1 MNSQE
6 LLEYV
11 RRVKDL
17 EIGVYEAQQIQDE
30 FYQSVKAHK
39 PRKPAEPRYLS
50 GMIPPPPQEPDEQ
63 NAGGAAAAWFFV
75 ALAFLILGVWGTNE
89 VEFCGLSVLNFV
101 IAGLAAIATVGV
113 LIDGKRRQEREE
125 EEYQAKLQEY
135 ENNLGQYQL
144 RLSEIESENQKKR
157 DLYRKQLVAY
167 SEEVADYVNRSNT
180 ERDVLFDAKWKLQA
194 ALRNLYEE
202 GIIYPKYQN
211 LVAVSTIYEY
221 LASGRCDRLEGP
233 NGAYNLYEMELRQN
247 IVIGQLSTITEHLEQ
262 IKENQYTLY
271 YEIQNANRN
280 SESMLSSIGDDVKFS
295 AYQNAATAKNVETM
309 RYISMMK
316 NVWNG
321 KGF

>member
-17 EIGVYEAQQIQDE
+17 EIGVYEAKQINDKFPESYVAQMP
-30 FYQSVKAHK
+30 K
-39 PRKPAEPRYLS
+39 RPAEPRYLS

-63 NAGGAAAAWFFV
+63 NTGGAAAACFIV
-75 ALAFLILGVWGTNE
+75 ALVFLFFGINS
-89 VEFCGLSVLNFV
+89 LSALNFL
-101 IAGLAAIATVGV
+101 IAGLATIVAVGI

-157 DLYRKQLVAY
+157 DMYEKQLVAY
-167 SEEVADYVNRSNT
+167 SEEVADYESRGKAVMH
-180 ERDVLFDAKWKLQA
+180 ELFDAKWNLEE
-194 ALRNLYEE
+194 ALISLYEE
-202 GIIYPKYQN
+202 GIIYSKYRN

-221 LASGRCDRLEGP
+221 LASGRCDQLEGP

-280 SESMLSSIGDDVKFS
+280 SESMLSSIGDDVKVS

-309 RYISMMK
+309 RYISTMK

>member
-17 EIGVYEAQQIQDE
+17 EIGVYEAKQIDDKFPESYVAQMP
-30 FYQSVKAHK
+30 K
-39 PRKPAEPRYLS
+39 RPAEPRYLS

-63 NAGGAAAAWFFV
+63 NTGGAAAACFIV
-75 ALAFLILGVWGTNE
+75 ALVFLFFGINS
-89 VEFCGLSVLNFV
+89 LSALNFL
-101 IAGLAAIATVGV
+101 IAGLATIVAVGI

-157 DLYRKQLVAY
+157 DMYEKQLVAY
-167 SEEVADYVNRSNT
+167 SEEVADYESRGKAVMH
-180 ERDVLFDAKWKLQA
+180 ELFDAKWNLEE
-194 ALRNLYEE
+194 ALISLYEE
-202 GIIYPKYQN
+202 GIIYSKYRN

-221 LASGRCDRLEGP
+221 LASGRCDQLEGP

-247 IVIGQLSTITEHLEQ
+247 IVIGQLSTITEHREQ

>member
-17 EIGVYEAQQIQDE
+17 EIGVYEAKQINDKFPESYVAQMP
-30 FYQSVKAHK
+30 K
-39 PRKPAEPRYLS
+39 RPAEPRYLS

-63 NAGGAAAAWFFV
+63 NTGGAAAACFIV
-75 ALAFLILGVWGTNE
+75 ALVFLFFGINS
-89 VEFCGLSVLNFV
+89 LSALNFL
-101 IAGLAAIATVGV
+101 IAGLATIVAVGI

-157 DLYRKQLVAY
+157 DMYEKQLVAY
-167 SEEVADYVNRSNT
+167 SEEVADYESRRKAVIH
-180 ERDVLFDAKWKLQA
+180 ELFDARWKLEE
-194 ALRNLYEE
+194 ALIGLYEE
-202 GIIYPKYQN
+202 GIIYSKYRN

-221 LASGRCDRLEGP
+221 LASGRCDQLEGP

-247 IVIGQLSTITEHLEQ
+247 IVIGQLSTITENLEQ
-262 IKENQYTLY
+262 IKENQHTLY
-271 YEIQNANRN
+271 YEIQSANYN
-280 SESMLSSIGDDVKFS
+280 SASMLSSIGDAVKFS
-295 AYQNAATAKNVETM
+295 AYQTAAIAKNVETM
-309 RYISMMK
+309 KYISMMK

>member
-17 EIGVYEAQQIQDE
+17 EIGVYEAKQIDDKFPESYVAQMP
-30 FYQSVKAHK
+30 K
-39 PRKPAEPRYLS
+39 RPAEPRYLS

-63 NAGGAAAAWFFV
+63 NTGGAAAACFIV
-75 ALAFLILGVWGTNE
+75 ALVFLFFGINS
-89 VEFCGLSVLNFV
+89 LSALNFL
-101 IAGLAAIATVGV
+101 IAGLATIVAVGI

-157 DLYRKQLVAY
+157 DMYEKQLVAY
-167 SEEVADYVNRSNT
+167 SEEVADYESRGEAVMH
-180 ERDVLFDAKWKLQA
+180 ELFDAKWNLEE
-194 ALRNLYEE
+194 ALISLYEE
-202 GIIYPKYQN
+202 GIIYSKYRN

-221 LASGRCDRLEGP
+221 LASGRCDQLEGP

>member
-17 EIGVYEAQQIQDE
+17 EIGVYEAKQIDDKFPESYVAQMP
-30 FYQSVKAHK
+30 K
-39 PRKPAEPRYLS
+39 RPAEPRYLS

-63 NAGGAAAAWFFV
+63 NTGGAAAACFIV
-75 ALAFLILGVWGTNE
+75 ALVFLFFGINS
-89 VEFCGLSVLNFV
+89 LSALNFL
-101 IAGLAAIATVGV
+101 IAGLATIVAVGI

-157 DLYRKQLVAY
+157 DMYEKQLVAY
-167 SEEVADYVNRSNT
+167 SEEVADYESRGKAVMH
-180 ERDVLFDAKWKLQA
+180 ELFDAKWNLEE
-194 ALRNLYEE
+194 ALISLYEE
-202 GIIYPKYQN
+202 GIIYSKYRN

-221 LASGRCDRLEGP
+221 LASGRCDQLEGP

>member
-17 EIGVYEAQQIQDE
+17 EIGVYEAKQINDKFPESYVAQMP
-30 FYQSVKAHK
+30 K
-39 PRKPAEPRYLS
+39 RPAEPRYLS

-63 NAGGAAAAWFFV
+63 NTGGAAAACFIV
-75 ALAFLILGVWGTNE
+75 ALVFLFFGINS
-89 VEFCGLSVLNFV
+89 LSALNFL
-101 IAGLAAIATVGV
+101 IAGLATIVAVGI

-157 DLYRKQLVAY
+157 DMYEKQLVAY
-167 SEEVADYVNRSNT
+167 SEEVADYESRGKAVMH
-180 ERDVLFDAKWKLQA
+180 ELFDAKWNLEE
-194 ALRNLYEE
+194 ALISLYEE
-202 GIIYPKYQN
+202 GIIYSKYRN

-221 LASGRCDRLEGP
+221 LASGRCDQLEGP

-247 IVIGQLSTITEHLEQ
+247 IVIGRLSTITEHLEQ

>member
-1 MNSQE
+1 MTSQE

-17 EIGVYEAQQIQDE
+17 EIGVYEAKQIDDKFPESYVAQMP
-30 FYQSVKAHK
+30 K
-39 PRKPAEPRYLS
+39 RPAEPRYLS

-63 NAGGAAAAWFFV
+63 NTGGAAAACFIV
-75 ALAFLILGVWGTNE
+75 ALVFLFFGINS
-89 VEFCGLSVLNFV
+89 LSALNFL
-101 IAGLAAIATVGV
+101 IAGLATIVAVGI

-157 DLYRKQLVAY
+157 DMYEKQLVAY
-167 SEEVADYVNRSNT
+167 SEEVADYESRGKAVMH
-180 ERDVLFDAKWKLQA
+180 ELFDAKWNLEE
-194 ALRNLYEE
+194 ALISLYEE
-202 GIIYPKYQN
+202 GIIYSKYRN

-221 LASGRCDRLEGP
+221 LASGRCDQLEGP

>member
-11 RRVKDL
+11 RRAKDL

-221 LASGRCDRLEGP
+221 LASGRWS
-233 NGAYNLYEMELRQN
+233 
-247 IVIGQLSTITEHLEQ
+247 STL
-262 IKENQYTLY
+262 
-271 YEIQNANRN
+271 
-280 SESMLSSIGDDVKFS
+280 
-295 AYQNAATAKNVETM
+295 
-309 RYISMMK
+309 
-316 NVWNG
+316 
-321 KGF
+321 

>member
-17 EIGVYEAQQIQDE
+17 EIGVYEAKQINDKFPESYVAQMP
-30 FYQSVKAHK
+30 K
-39 PRKPAEPRYLS
+39 RPAEPRYLS

-63 NAGGAAAAWFFV
+63 HTGGAAAACFIV
-75 ALAFLILGVWGTNE
+75 ALVFLFFGINS
-89 VEFCGLSVLNFV
+89 LSALNFL
-101 IAGLAAIATVGV
+101 IAGLATIVAVGI

-157 DLYRKQLVAY
+157 DMYEKQLVAY
-167 SEEVADYVNRSNT
+167 SEEVADYESRGKAVMH
-180 ERDVLFDAKWKLQA
+180 ELFDAKWNLEE
-194 ALRNLYEE
+194 ALISLYEE
-202 GIIYPKYQN
+202 GIIYSKYRN

-221 LASGRCDRLEGP
+221 LASGRCDQLEGP

>member
-17 EIGVYEAQQIQDE
+17 EIGVYEAKQIDDKFPESYVAQMP
-30 FYQSVKAHK
+30 K
-39 PRKPAEPRYLS
+39 RPAEPRYLS
-50 GMIPPPPQEPDEQ
+50 GVIPPPPQEPDEQ
-63 NAGGAAAAWFFV
+63 NTGGAAAACFIV
-75 ALAFLILGVWGTNE
+75 ALVFLFFGINS
-89 VEFCGLSVLNFV
+89 LSALNFL
-101 IAGLAAIATVGV
+101 IAGLATIVAVGI

-157 DLYRKQLVAY
+157 DMYEKQLVAY
-167 SEEVADYVNRSNT
+167 SEEVADYESRGKAVMH
-180 ERDVLFDAKWKLQA
+180 ELFDAKWNLEE
-194 ALRNLYEE
+194 ALISLYEE
-202 GIIYPKYQN
+202 GIIYSKYRN

-221 LASGRCDRLEGP
+221 LASGRCDQLEGP

>member
-17 EIGVYEAQQIQDE
+17 EIGVYEAKQIDDKFPESYVAQMP
-30 FYQSVKAHK
+30 K
-39 PRKPAEPRYLS
+39 RPAEPRYLS

-63 NAGGAAAAWFFV
+63 NTGGAAAACFIV
-75 ALAFLILGVWGTNE
+75 ALVFLFFGINS
-89 VEFCGLSVLNFV
+89 LSALNFL
-101 IAGLAAIATVGV
+101 IAGLATIVAVGI

-221 LASGRCDRLEGP
+221 LASGRCDRREGP

>member
-1 MNSQE
+1 M
-6 LLEYV
+6 
-11 RRVKDL
+11 RRAKDL
-17 EIGVYEAQQIQDE
+17 EISVYEAKQINDKFPESYVAQMP
-30 FYQSVKAHK
+30 K
-39 PRKPAEPRYLS
+39 RPAEPRYLS

-63 NAGGAAAAWFFV
+63 NTGGAAAACFIV
-75 ALAFLILGVWGTNE
+75 ALVFLFFGINS
-89 VEFCGLSVLNFV
+89 LSALNFL
-101 IAGLAAIATVGV
+101 IAGLATIVAVGI

-144 RLSEIESENQKKR
+144 RLSEIESENQKRR
-157 DLYRKQLVAY
+157 DMYEKQLVAY
-167 SEEVADYVNRSNT
+167 SEEDADYESRGKAVMH
-180 ERDVLFDAKWKLQA
+180 ELFDAKWNLEE
-194 ALRNLYEE
+194 ALISLYEE
-202 GIIYPKYQN
+202 GIIYSKYRN

-221 LASGRCDRLEGP
+221 LASGRCDQLEGP

>member
-17 EIGVYEAQQIQDE
+17 EIGVYEAKQIDDKFPESYVAQMP
-30 FYQSVKAHK
+30 K
-39 PRKPAEPRYLS
+39 RPAEPRYLS

-63 NAGGAAAAWFFV
+63 NTGGAAAACFIV
-75 ALAFLILGVWGTNE
+75 ALVFLFFGINS
-89 VEFCGLSVLNFV
+89 LSALNFL
-101 IAGLAAIATVGV
+101 IAGLATIVAVGI

-157 DLYRKQLVAY
+157 DMYEKQLVAY
-167 SEEVADYVNRSNT
+167 SEEVADYESRGKAVMH
-180 ERDVLFDAKWKLQA
+180 ELFDAKWNLEE
-194 ALRNLYEE
+194 ALISLYEE
-202 GIIYPKYQN
+202 GIIYSKYRN

-221 LASGRCDRLEGP
+221 LASGRCDQLEGP

-262 IKENQYTLY
+262 IKKNQYTLY

>member
-17 EIGVYEAQQIQDE
+17 EIGVYEAKQINDKFPESYVAQMP
-30 FYQSVKAHK
+30 K
-39 PRKPAEPRYLS
+39 RPAEPRYLS

-63 NAGGAAAAWFFV
+63 NTGGAAAACFIV
-75 ALAFLILGVWGTNE
+75 ALVFLFFGINS
-89 VEFCGLSVLNFV
+89 LSALNFL
-101 IAGLAAIATVGV
+101 IAGLATIVAVGI

-157 DLYRKQLVAY
+157 DMYEKQLVAY
-167 SEEVADYVNRSNT
+167 CEEVADYESRGKAVMH
-180 ERDVLFDAKWKLQA
+180 ELFDAKWNLEE
-194 ALRNLYEE
+194 ALISLYEE
-202 GIIYPKYQN
+202 GIIYSKYRN

-221 LASGRCDRLEGP
+221 LASGRCDQLEGP

-309 RYISMMK
+309 RYISTMK

>member
-11 RRVKDL
+11 RRAMDL
-17 EIGVYEAQQIQDE
+17 EMDVYEAQQIEDN

-39 PRKPAEPRYLS
+39 PRRPAEPRYEFGNGPLPPKEPEEDNLS
-50 GMIPPPPQEPDEQ
+50 VMAIITFF
-63 NAGGAAAAWFFV
+63 GAV
-75 ALAFLILGVWGTNE
+75 ALACMGVFATDGRSVTE
-89 VEFCGLSVLNFV
+89 ASIAFFIFSGLSIVLAV
-101 IAGLAAIATVGV
+101 GLLLSRNKAM
-113 LIDGKRRQEREE
+113 
-125 EEYQAKLQEY
+125 EEYQVELQKFE
-135 ENNLGQYQL
+135 EERRQYQL
-144 RLSEIESENQKKR
+144 VLNEIACRNQEKKEAYGR
-157 DLYRKQLVAY
+157 SLVVY
-167 SEEVADYVNRSNT
+167 SEEVADFVNRSNV
-180 ERDVLFDAKWKLQA
+180 ERNEILNTKWELQGVLKS
-194 ALRNLYEE
+194 LYEE
-202 GIIYPKYQN
+202 GPIYPKYRN

-247 IVIGQLSTITEHLEQ
+247 IVIGQLSTITEPLEQ

>member
-17 EIGVYEAQQIQDE
+17 EIGVYEAKQIDDKFPESYVAQMP
-30 FYQSVKAHK
+30 K
-39 PRKPAEPRYLS
+39 RPAEPRYLS
-50 GMIPPPPQEPDEQ
+50 GMIPQPQEPDEQ
-63 NAGGAAAAWFFV
+63 NTGGAAAACFIV
-75 ALAFLILGVWGTNE
+75 ALVFLFFGINS
-89 VEFCGLSVLNFV
+89 LSALNFL
-101 IAGLAAIATVGV
+101 IAGLATIVAVGI

-157 DLYRKQLVAY
+157 DMYEKQLVAY
-167 SEEVADYVNRSNT
+167 SEEVADYESRGKAVMH
-180 ERDVLFDAKWKLQA
+180 ELFDAKWNLEE
-194 ALRNLYEE
+194 ALISLYEE
-202 GIIYPKYQN
+202 GIIYSKYRN

-221 LASGRCDRLEGP
+221 LASGRCDQLEGP

>member
-11 RRVKDL
+11 RRAKDL

-89 VEFCGLSVLNFV
+89 VEFCGLSMLNFV

-221 LASGRCDRLEGP
+221 IASGRCDRLDGP
-233 NGAYNLYEMELRQN
+233 YGAYNLYESELRQN
-247 IVIGQLSTITEHLEQ
+247 IIIGQLSKIETHLEQ
-262 IKENQYTLY
+262 IKENQNMLY
-271 YEIQNANRN
+271 YELRDANTSISRLLSGIEDDN
-280 SESMLSSIGDDVKFS
+280 MVSAFCNESI
-295 AYQNAATAKNVETM
+295 AKNIETM
-309 RYISMMK
+309 TYLETAQYLQHR
-316 NVWNG
+316 
-321 KGF
+321 

>member
-17 EIGVYEAQQIQDE
+17 EIGVYEAKQIDDKFPESYVAQMP
-30 FYQSVKAHK
+30 K
-39 PRKPAEPRYLS
+39 RPAEPRYLS

-63 NAGGAAAAWFFV
+63 NTGGAAAACFIV
-75 ALAFLILGVWGTNE
+75 ALVFLFFGINS
-89 VEFCGLSVLNFV
+89 LSALNFL
-101 IAGLAAIATVGV
+101 IAGLATIVAVGI

-144 RLSEIESENQKKR
+144 RLSEIESENQKRR
-157 DLYRKQLVAY
+157 DMYEKQLVAY
-167 SEEVADYVNRSNT
+167 SEEVADYESRGKAVMH
-180 ERDVLFDAKWKLQA
+180 ELFDAKWNLEE
-194 ALRNLYEE
+194 ALISLYEE
-202 GIIYPKYQN
+202 GIIYSKYRN

-221 LASGRCDRLEGP
+221 LASGRCDQLEGP

-295 AYQNAATAKNVETM
+295 AYQNAATAKNIETM

>member
-17 EIGVYEAQQIQDE
+17 EIGVYEAKQIDDKFPESYVAQMP
-30 FYQSVKAHK
+30 K
-39 PRKPAEPRYLS
+39 RPAEPRYLS

-63 NAGGAAAAWFFV
+63 NTGGAAAACFIV
-75 ALAFLILGVWGTNE
+75 ALVFLFFGINS
-89 VEFCGLSVLNFV
+89 LSALNFL
-101 IAGLAAIATVGV
+101 IAGLATIVAVGI

-157 DLYRKQLVAY
+157 DMYEKQLVAY
-167 SEEVADYVNRSNT
+167 SEEVADYESRGKAVMH
-180 ERDVLFDAKWKLQA
+180 ELFDAKWNLEE
-194 ALRNLYEE
+194 ALISLYEE
-202 GIIYPKYQN
+202 GIIYSKYRN

-221 LASGRCDRLEGP
+221 LASGRCDQLEGP

-321 KGF
+321 KVF

>member
-17 EIGVYEAQQIQDE
+17 EIGVYEAKQIDDKFPESYVAQMP
-30 FYQSVKAHK
+30 K
-39 PRKPAEPRYLS
+39 RPAEPRYLS

-63 NAGGAAAAWFFV
+63 NTGGAAAACFIV
-75 ALAFLILGVWGTNE
+75 ALVFLFFGINS
-89 VEFCGLSVLNFV
+89 LSALNFL
-101 IAGLAAIATVGV
+101 IAGLATIVAVGI

-157 DLYRKQLVAY
+157 DMYEKQLVAY
-167 SEEVADYVNRSNT
+167 SKEVADYESRGKAVMH
-180 ERDVLFDAKWKLQA
+180 ELFDAKWNLEE
-194 ALRNLYEE
+194 ALISLYEE
-202 GIIYPKYQN
+202 GIIYSKYRN

-221 LASGRCDRLEGP
+221 LASGRCDQLEGP

>member
-17 EIGVYEAQQIQDE
+17 EIGVYEAKQIDDKFPESYVAQMP
-30 FYQSVKAHK
+30 K
-39 PRKPAEPRYLS
+39 RPAEPRYLS
-50 GMIPPPPQEPDEQ
+50 GMIPSPPQEPDEQ
-63 NAGGAAAAWFFV
+63 NTGGAAAACFIV
-75 ALAFLILGVWGTNE
+75 ALVFLFFGINS
-89 VEFCGLSVLNFV
+89 LSALNFL
-101 IAGLAAIATVGV
+101 IAGLATIVAVGI

-157 DLYRKQLVAY
+157 DMYEKQLVAY
-167 SEEVADYVNRSNT
+167 SEEVADYESRGKAVMH
-180 ERDVLFDAKWKLQA
+180 ELFDAKWNLEE
-194 ALRNLYEE
+194 ALISLYEE
-202 GIIYPKYQN
+202 GIIYSKYRN

-221 LASGRCDRLEGP
+221 LASGRCDQLEGP

>member
-17 EIGVYEAQQIQDE
+17 EIGVYEAKQMDDKIPESYVAQMP
-30 FYQSVKAHK
+30 K
-39 PRKPAEPRYLS
+39 RPAEPRYLS

-63 NAGGAAAAWFFV
+63 NTGGAAAACFIV
-75 ALAFLILGVWGTNE
+75 ALVFLFFGINS
-89 VEFCGLSVLNFV
+89 LSALNFL
-101 IAGLAAIATVGV
+101 IAGLATIVAVGI

-157 DLYRKQLVAY
+157 DMYEKQLVAY
-167 SEEVADYVNRSNT
+167 SEEVADYESRGKAVMH
-180 ERDVLFDAKWKLQA
+180 ELFDAKWNLEE
-194 ALRNLYEE
+194 ALISLYEE
-202 GIIYPKYQN
+202 GIIYSKYRN

-221 LASGRCDRLEGP
+221 LASGRCDQLEGP

>member
-17 EIGVYEAQQIQDE
+17 EIGVYEAKQIDDKFPESYVAQMP
-30 FYQSVKAHK
+30 K
-39 PRKPAEPRYLS
+39 RPAEPRYLS

-63 NAGGAAAAWFFV
+63 NTGGAAAACFIV
-75 ALAFLILGVWGTNE
+75 ALVFLFFGINS
-89 VEFCGLSVLNFV
+89 LSALNFL
-101 IAGLAAIATVGV
+101 IAGLATIVAVGI

-125 EEYQAKLQEY
+125 EEYQAKLHEY

-157 DLYRKQLVAY
+157 DMYEKQLVAY
-167 SEEVADYVNRSNT
+167 SEEVADYESRGKAVMH
-180 ERDVLFDAKWKLQA
+180 ELFDAKWNLEE
-194 ALRNLYEE
+194 ALISLYEE
-202 GIIYPKYQN
+202 GIIYSKYRN

-221 LASGRCDRLEGP
+221 LASGRCDQLEGP

>member
-11 RRVKDL
+11 RRAMDL
-17 EIGVYEAQQIQDE
+17 EMDVYEAQQIEDN

-39 PRKPAEPRYLS
+39 PRRPAEPRYEFGNGPLPPKEPEEDNLS
-50 GMIPPPPQEPDEQ
+50 VMAIITFF
-63 NAGGAAAAWFFV
+63 GAV
-75 ALAFLILGVWGTNE
+75 ALACMGVFATDGRNVTE
-89 VEFCGLSVLNFV
+89 ASIAFFIFSGLSIVL
-101 IAGLAAIATVGV
+101 TVG
-113 LIDGKRRQEREE
+113 LLLSRNKAM
-125 EEYQAKLQEY
+125 EEYQVELQKFE
-135 ENNLGQYQL
+135 EERRQYQL
-144 RLSEIESENQKKR
+144 ELNEIACRNQEKKEAYGR
-157 DLYRKQLVAY
+157 SLVVY
-167 SEEVADYVNRSNT
+167 SEEVADFVNRSNV
-180 ERDVLFDAKWKLQA
+180 ERNEILNTKWELQGVLKS
-194 ALRNLYEE
+194 LYEE
-202 GIIYPKYQN
+202 GPIYPKYRN

-221 LASGRCDRLEGP
+221 LASGRCDQLEGP

-247 IVIGQLSTITEHLEQ
+247 IVIGQLSAITEHLEQ

-309 RYISMMK
+309 RYISTMK

>member
-17 EIGVYEAQQIQDE
+17 EISVYEAKQINDKFPESYVAQMP
-30 FYQSVKAHK
+30 K
-39 PRKPAEPRYLS
+39 RPAEPRYLS

-63 NAGGAAAAWFFV
+63 NTGGAAAACFIV
-75 ALAFLILGVWGTNE
+75 ALVFLFFGINS
-89 VEFCGLSVLNFV
+89 LSALNFL
-101 IAGLAAIATVGV
+101 IAGLATIVAVGI

-144 RLSEIESENQKKR
+144 RLSEIESENQKRR
-157 DLYRKQLVAY
+157 DMYEKQFVAY
-167 SEEVADYVNRSNT
+167 SEEDADYESRGKAVMH
-180 ERDVLFDAKWKLQA
+180 ELFDAKWNLEE
-194 ALRNLYEE
+194 ALISLYEE
-202 GIIYPKYQN
+202 GIIYSKYRN

-221 LASGRCDRLEGP
+221 LASGRCDQLEGP

>member
-17 EIGVYEAQQIQDE
+17 EIGVYEAKQINDKFPESYVAQMP
-30 FYQSVKAHK
+30 K
-39 PRKPAEPRYLS
+39 RPAEPRYLS

-63 NAGGAAAAWFFV
+63 NTGGAAAACFIV
-75 ALAFLILGVWGTNE
+75 ALVFLFFGINS
-89 VEFCGLSVLNFV
+89 LSALNFL
-101 IAGLAAIATVGV
+101 IAGLATIVAVGI

-157 DLYRKQLVAY
+157 DMYEKQLVAY
-167 SEEVADYVNRSNT
+167 SEEVADYESRGKAVMH
-180 ERDVLFDAKWKLQA
+180 ELFDAKWNLEE
-194 ALRNLYEE
+194 ALISLYEE
-202 GIIYPKYQN
+202 GIIYSKYRN

-221 LASGRCDRLEGP
+221 LASGRCDQLEGP

>member
-17 EIGVYEAQQIQDE
+17 EIGVYEAKQIDDKFPESYVAQMP
-30 FYQSVKAHK
+30 K
-39 PRKPAEPRYLS
+39 RPAEPRYLS

-63 NAGGAAAAWFFV
+63 NTGGAAAACFIV
-75 ALAFLILGVWGTNE
+75 ALVFLFFGINS
-89 VEFCGLSVLNFV
+89 LSALNFL
-101 IAGLAAIATVGV
+101 IAGLATIVAVGI

-157 DLYRKQLVAY
+157 DMYEKQLVAY
-167 SEEVADYVNRSNT
+167 SEEVADYESRGEAVMH
-180 ERDVLFDAKWKLQA
+180 ELFDAKWNLEE
-194 ALRNLYEE
+194 ALISLYEE
-202 GIIYPKYQN
+202 GIIYSKYRN

-221 LASGRCDRLEGP
+221 LASGRCDQLEGP

-271 YEIQNANRN
+271 YEIQNANRS
-280 SESMLSSIGDDVKFS
+280 SESTLSSIGDDVKFS

>member
-17 EIGVYEAQQIQDE
+17 EIGVYEAKQIDDKFPESYVAQMP
-30 FYQSVKAHK
+30 K
-39 PRKPAEPRYLS
+39 RPAEPRYLS

-63 NAGGAAAAWFFV
+63 NTGGAAAACFIV
-75 ALAFLILGVWGTNE
+75 ALVFLFFGINS
-89 VEFCGLSVLNFV
+89 LSALNFL
-101 IAGLAAIATVGV
+101 IAGLATIVAVGI

-157 DLYRKQLVAY
+157 DMYEKQLVAY
-167 SEEVADYVNRSNT
+167 SEEVADYESRGKAVMH
-180 ERDVLFDAKWKLQA
+180 ELFDAKWNLEE
-194 ALRNLYEE
+194 ALISLYEE
-202 GIIYPKYQN
+202 GIIYSKYRN

-221 LASGRCDRLEGP
+221 LASGRCDQLEGP
-233 NGAYNLYEMELRQN
+233 NGAYNLYEMELQQN

>member
-17 EIGVYEAQQIQDE
+17 EIGVYEAKQIDDKFPESYVAQMP
-30 FYQSVKAHK
+30 K
-39 PRKPAEPRYLS
+39 RPAEPRYLS

-63 NAGGAAAAWFFV
+63 NTGGAAAACFSV
-75 ALAFLILGVWGTNE
+75 ALVFLFFGINS
-89 VEFCGLSVLNFV
+89 LSALNFL
-101 IAGLAAIATVGV
+101 IAGLATIVAVGI

-157 DLYRKQLVAY
+157 DMYEKQLVAY
-167 SEEVADYVNRSNT
+167 SEEVADYESRGKAVMH
-180 ERDVLFDAKWKLQA
+180 ELFDAKWNLEE
-194 ALRNLYEE
+194 ALISLYEE
-202 GIIYPKYQN
+202 GIIYSKYRN

-221 LASGRCDRLEGP
+221 LASGRCDQLEGP

>member
-17 EIGVYEAQQIQDE
+17 EIGVYEAKQIDDKFPESYVAQMP
-30 FYQSVKAHK
+30 K
-39 PRKPAEPRYLS
+39 RPAEPRYLS

-63 NAGGAAAAWFFV
+63 NTGGAAAACFIV
-75 ALAFLILGVWGTNE
+75 ALVFLFFGINS
-89 VEFCGLSVLNFV
+89 LSALNFL
-101 IAGLAAIATVGV
+101 IAGLATIVAVGI

-157 DLYRKQLVAY
+157 DMYEKQLVAY
-167 SEEVADYVNRSNT
+167 SEEVADYESRGKAVMH
-180 ERDVLFDAKWKLQA
+180 ELFDAKWNLEE
-194 ALRNLYEE
+194 ALISLYEE
-202 GIIYPKYQN
+202 GIIYSKYRN

-221 LASGRCDRLEGP
+221 LASGRCDQLEGP
-233 NGAYNLYEMELRQN
+233 NGAYHLYEMELRQN

>member
-17 EIGVYEAQQIQDE
+17 EIGVYEAKQIDDKFPESYVAQMP
-30 FYQSVKAHK
+30 K
-39 PRKPAEPRYLS
+39 RPAEPRYLS

-63 NAGGAAAAWFFV
+63 NTGGAAAACFIV
-75 ALAFLILGVWGTNE
+75 ALVFLFFGINS
-89 VEFCGLSVLNFV
+89 LSALNFL
-101 IAGLAAIATVGV
+101 IAGLATIVAVGI

-157 DLYRKQLVAY
+157 DMYEKQLVAY
-167 SEEVADYVNRSNT
+167 SEEVADYESRGKAVMH
-180 ERDVLFDAKWKLQA
+180 ELFDAKWNLEE
-194 ALRNLYEE
+194 ALISLYEE
-202 GIIYPKYQN
+202 GIIYSKYRS

-221 LASGRCDRLEGP
+221 LASGRCDQLEGP

>member
-1 MNSQE
+1 MENRT
-6 LLEYV
+6 YYYA
-11 RRVKDL
+11 RV
-17 EIGVYEAQQIQDE
+17 
-30 FYQSVKAHK
+30 S
-39 PRKPAEPRYLS
+39 
-50 GMIPPPPQEPDEQ
+50 
-63 NAGGAAAAWFFV
+63 
-75 ALAFLILGVWGTNE
+75 
-89 VEFCGLSVLNFV
+89 
-101 IAGLAAIATVGV
+101 
-113 LIDGKRRQEREE
+113 
-125 EEYQAKLQEY
+125 
-135 ENNLGQYQL
+135 
-144 RLSEIESENQKKR
+144 
-157 DLYRKQLVAY
+157 
-167 SEEVADYVNRSNT
+167 
-180 ERDVLFDAKWKLQA
+180 
-194 ALRNLYEE
+194 
-202 GIIYPKYQN
+202 PKYQN

>member
-1 MNSQE
+1 MNSHE

-11 RRVKDL
+11 RRAMDL
-17 EIGVYEAQQIQDE
+17 EMDVYEAQQIEDN

-39 PRKPAEPRYLS
+39 PRMPAKPRYEFGNGLLPPKKPEEDNLS
-50 GMIPPPPQEPDEQ
+50 VMAIITFF
-63 NAGGAAAAWFFV
+63 GAVVLACMGVFATDGRGVTEASIAFFI
-75 ALAFLILGVWGTNE
+75 FS
-89 VEFCGLSVLNFV
+89 GLSIVL
-101 IAGLAAIATVGV
+101 TVG
-113 LIDGKRRQEREE
+113 LLLSRNKAM
-125 EEYQAKLQEY
+125 EEYQVELQKFE
-135 ENNLGQYQL
+135 EERRQYQL
-144 RLSEIESENQKKR
+144 ALNEIEYRNQEKKEAYGR
-157 DLYRKQLVAY
+157 SLVTY
-167 SEEVADYVNRSNT
+167 SEEVADYVNRSNA
-180 ERDVLFDAKWKLQA
+180 ERDVLLDAKWKLQA

-202 GIIYPKYQN
+202 GVIYPKYQN

-271 YEIQNANRN
+271 YEIQSANNN
-280 SESMLSSIGDDVKFS
+280 SASMLSSIGDDVKFS

>member
-11 RRVKDL
+11 RRAKDL

-295 AYQNAATAKNVETM
+295 A
-309 RYISMMK
+309 
-316 NVWNG
+316 
-321 KGF
+321 